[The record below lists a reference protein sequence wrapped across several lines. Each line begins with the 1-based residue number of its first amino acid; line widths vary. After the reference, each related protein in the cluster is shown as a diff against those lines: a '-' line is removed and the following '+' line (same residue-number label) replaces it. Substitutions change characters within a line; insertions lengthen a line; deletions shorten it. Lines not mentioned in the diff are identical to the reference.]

1 MAYIL
6 SFLIIGA
13 FWVGHHRLF
22 AVIRRHDKK
31 LLWLNMLFL
40 MLIVFIPFPTSLLS
54 EYGDTRTAAVF
65 YAGSLAAASLVL
77 CLIVWYA
84 VGGKRLVAEDF
95 DPGLGRHF
103 IVHYLNMAGV
113 FLASIG
119 IAFINVSAAEYFWI
133 LIWFNSM
140 LIDRLGSK
148 HDAA

>member
-1 MAYIL
+1 MVEHALPYAY
-6 SFLIIGA
+6 
-13 FWVGHHRLF
+13 RLHP
-22 AVIRRHDKK
+22 VPDQ
-31 LLWLNMLFL
+31 
-40 MLIVFIPFPTSLLS
+40 PF
-54 EYGDTRTAAVF
+54 ERVRGTRTAAIF